1 MTGPLSFPLRV
12 DGTGRAASSDPD
24 THLRDLIELVLLTEP
39 GERVMR
45 PDFGC
50 GLRALV
56 FAPLD
61 DVLGMATQALVQA
74 QLRRWLDDV
83 CSIETVTVEA
93 RADAS
98 LVATVAYRRRIDGA
112 GGTAQVVVAA

>member
-1 MTGPLSFPLRV
+1 MSGPLSFPLRV
-12 DGTGRAASSDPD
+12 DGTGRTASADD
-24 THLRDLIELVLLTEP
+24 DRHVRDLIELVLLTEP

-61 DVLGMATQALVQA
+61 DVLAAATQSLVHA

-83 CSIETVTVEA
+83 VSIDAVLAESDNNGTLTVTI
-93 RADAS
+93 
-98 LVATVAYRRRIDGA
+98 AYHRR
-112 GGTAQVVVAA
+112 GGPSQLHRVPVTL

>member
-12 DGTGRAASSDPD
+12 DGTGRTASADPD
-24 THLRDLIELVLLTEP
+24 QHVRELIEAVLLTDP

-50 GLRALV
+50 GLRAML

-61 DVLGMATQALVQA
+61 DVLAIATQALVRA
-74 QLRRWLDDV
+74 QLTHWLDDV
-83 CSIETVTVEA
+83 VSI
-93 RADAS
+93 DAVQAVAENDGS
-98 LVATVAYRRRIDGA
+98 LSVTVAYRRRVDGA
-112 GGTAQVVVAA
+112 PGIAQVVTGP